1 MSEKKPILLILT
13 TERKSMAGV
22 QKAMEKAL
30 RKDEELLILFIL
42 DRKLSEAAITSMTES
57 GWLGGRASEELYN
70 VIQREYLIQGNALI
84 DHIKELCQKQGV
96 RCRGILREGD
106 FLEETIRILDEE
118 GIDEIV
124 AIRRRRSNVSR
135 FFFGSAVEDLKKIT
149 KREIE
154 IVDED

>member
-1 MSEKKPILLILT
+1 MNEKKPILLILT

-42 DRKLSEAAITSMTES
+42 DQKLSEAAITAMTES
-57 GWLGGRASEELYN
+57 GWLEEFYN

-106 FLEETIRILDEE
+106 FLEETLRILDEE

-124 AIRRRRSNVSR
+124 AIRRKRSSVSR
-135 FFFGSAVEDLKKIT
+135 FFFGSAVEDLKKLAD
-149 KREIE
+149 REIE
-154 IVDED
+154 IIDED